1 MKKAFAIFKRDLKRL
16 LCNPVALVITIGVCA
31 IPSLYAWYNVVA
43 NWDPYGNTQNIK
55 IAVASDDAGTSDDL
69 VGDLNAGDK
78 VIDKLKDNKQLG
90 WTFVDSSS
98 EAKEGVESGEYYAA
112 IVIPKDFSEDLL
124 SFLSGDF
131 QQPKFTYYV
140 NEKRS
145 AVAVKVADTG
155 ANTIE
160 KQINETFV
168 STVSEALVEA
178 AQEAGFSVSDSTA
191 ETQDGML
198 TTIQNA
204 NSSVQE
210 VRDALGN
217 MGTTID
223 ATKTALSKADSTLAN
238 LAGEVPSLT
247 TALDQSNQLLTT
259 ARSSARDFSTSLSSA
274 LSSGTVL
281 LGTVSAKANT
291 AVGTLSG
298 TVVAAQTK
306 VDLVLSDVQT
316 VLNKNQSIISALQ
329 DLMGDDASF
338 NNVISRV
345 LDSLQQQNTK
355 LQTTVSG
362 LQAQSDAIKNTA
374 TSLSDASNTVNGTLQ
389 SGIEALGSAQN
400 NLTGTIVPQL
410 TSGMDSF
417 SSVSGDL
424 KGVVTS
430 LAPTIQQARG
440 ALTQL
445 SSLLDQAKSTL
456 SSTSD
461 SLAKIQEKL
470 DSAATDVAA
479 LHSSQNAAELAE
491 LLGTNIEDITDFMS
505 SPVKLESKVVYP
517 VESFGSGI
525 APFYTNLALWVGGY
539 VLIAIFKLEVDRED
553 GIGTYTAKEGYFGRW
568 LLMVLLGALQAVI
581 VCVGDLVIGVQCLH
595 PALFVLA
602 GVWIS
607 FIYVNIIYSLSVAF
621 KHIGKAI
628 GVILVIVQIPGSSGM
643 YPIEMMPPF
652 FNWLHPLLPFTYGIN
667 AMRETI
673 GGMYGAN
680 YVINLA
686 ILAIYFVLA
695 LLVGVWLR
703 PFLLNLNL
711 LFDRQLARTGVMIC
725 EKNDMPRERYSL
737 RTAMQVILDTGG
749 FRQHLVERAARFER
763 RYPRYIKGGF
773 FAIFGV
779 QILIFILTS
788 TLDLDN
794 NGRIWMLLLWIVSVI
809 LIAAFLI
816 NIEYI
821 RSNISTQMRVS
832 ALSDE
837 SLRDEIREHTTAMPA
852 VARMF
857 GVAARR
863 HDAVKA
869 IIKGEEKPAQDESDQ
884 KGGEA

>member
-90 WTFVDSSS
+90 WTFVDSSN

-479 LHSSQNAAELAE
+479 LHSSENAAELAE

-595 PALFVLA
+595 PVLFVLA

>member
-1 MKKAFAIFKRDLKRL
+1 MKKALAIFKRDLKRL
-16 LCNPVALVITIGVCA
+16 LRNPVALVITIGVCI

-43 NWDPYGNTQNIK
+43 NWDPYGNTANIK
-55 IAVASDDAGTSDDL
+55 IAVANSDAGTTNEL
-69 VGDLNAGDK
+69 VGDLNAGDE
-78 VIDKLKDNKQLG
+78 VVDRLKDNDQLG
-90 WTFVDSSS
+90 WTFVDSAAD
-98 EAKEGVESGEYYAA
+98 AKEGVESGEYYAA
-112 IVIPKDFSEDLL
+112 IVIPEDFSEDLI
-124 SFLSGDF
+124 SMLSGTF
-131 QQPKFTYYV
+131 HQPKFTYYV

-145 AVAVKVADTG
+145 AVAVKVTDTG
-155 ANTIE
+155 SSTIE

-168 STVSEALVEA
+168 STVSETVVEKA
-178 AQEAGFSVSDSTA
+178 KEAGLGLSDSSDQA
-191 ETQDGML
+191 ENTML
-198 TTIQNA
+198 ATIRNA
-204 NSSVQE
+204 YNSVQE
-210 VRDALGN
+210 VRDSLDG

-223 ATKTALSKADSTLAN
+223 STKSALAAADTTLAN
-238 LAGEVPSLT
+238 LTGELPSLT
-247 TALDQSNQLLTT
+247 AALDQSGQLLST
-259 ARSSARDFSTSLSSA
+259 ARTSAQTFSTSLSSA
-274 LSSGTVL
+274 LTQGSVTLGKVSS
-281 LGTVSAKANT
+281 KANT
-291 AVGTLSG
+291 VVGKLSG
-298 TVVAAQTK
+298 TVVAAGTK
-306 VDLVLSDVQT
+306 VDLVLADVQALT
-316 VLNKNQSIISALQ
+316 SKNASIIATLQ
-329 DLMGDDASF
+329 GMLGDDASF
-338 NNVISRV
+338 NNVISNV
-345 LDSLQQQNTK
+345 LDSLQQQNDK
-355 LQTTVSG
+355 IQNIVSS
-362 LQAQSDAIKNTA
+362 LQAQSDGIKNTA
-374 TSLSDASNTVNGTLQ
+374 NSVSNASDTVNNSLQ
-389 SGIEALGSAQN
+389 SGIEALGTAQN
-400 NLTGTIVPQL
+400 NLTGTVMPQL
-410 TSGMDSF
+410 SNGMDSF

-424 KGVVTS
+424 KGVVSS

-445 SSLLDQAKSTL
+445 SSLLDQAKTTL
-456 SSTSD
+456 SSTST
-461 SLAKIQEKL
+461 SLSKIQDKL
-470 DSAATDVAA
+470 DTAATDVEA
-479 LHSSQNAAELAE
+479 LHSSEVASQLAS
-491 LLGTNIEDITDFMS
+491 LLDVNIDDISDFMA
-505 SPVKLESKVVYP
+505 SPVELESKVVYP

-553 GIGTYTAKEGYFGRW
+553 GVGTYSAKEGYFGRW
-568 LLMVLLGALQAVI
+568 LLMVLLGTLQALI
-581 VCVGDLVIGVQCLH
+581 VCIGDLVIGVQCLH

-667 AMRETI
+667 AMREAI
-673 GGMYGAN
+673 GGLYGFN

-686 ILAIYFVLA
+686 ILAIYFGLA

-711 LFDRQLARTGVMIC
+711 LFDRQLASTGVMIC

-749 FRQHLVERAARFER
+749 FRNRLIERAARFER
-763 RYPRYIKGGF
+763 RYPSYVRGGF

-779 QILIFILTS
+779 QALIFILTWV
-788 TLDLDN
+788 LDLDN
-794 NGRIWMLLLWIVSVI
+794 NGRIWMLVLWILSVI
-809 LIAAFLI
+809 LIAAYLI
-816 NIEYI
+816 NLEYI
-821 RSNISTQMRVS
+821 RSSLGTQMRIS

-837 SLRDEIREHTTAMPA
+837 SLRDEIREHTSAMPA

-869 IIKGEEKPAQDESDQ
+869 VPERMKDSNTDDSTQ

>member
-210 VRDALGN
+210 VRDALGG

-238 LAGEVPSLT
+238 LAGEVPSLA
-247 TALDQSNQLLTT
+247 TALDQSSQLLTT

-479 LHSSQNAAELAE
+479 LHSSENAAELAE

-595 PALFVLA
+595 PVLFVLA

>member
-78 VIDKLKDNKQLG
+78 VIDKLKDNEQLG

-210 VRDALGN
+210 VRDALGG

-238 LAGEVPSLT
+238 LAGEVPSLA

-479 LHSSQNAAELAE
+479 LHSSENAAELAE

-595 PALFVLA
+595 PVLFVLA

>member
-259 ARSSARDFSTSLSSA
+259 ARGSARDFSTSLSSA

-456 SSTSD
+456 SGTSD

-479 LHSSQNAAELAE
+479 LHSSENAAELAE

-595 PALFVLA
+595 PVLFVLA

>member
-55 IAVASDDAGTSDDL
+55 IAVASDDAGTTNDM

-78 VIDKLKDNKQLG
+78 VVDKLKDNEQLG

-131 QQPKFTYYV
+131 EQPKFTYYV

-168 STVSEALVEA
+168 STVSETLVEA
-178 AQEAGFSVSDSTA
+178 AEDAGLGISDSAA
-191 ETQDGML
+191 EAQGGML

-210 VRDALGN
+210 VRDALSG

-259 ARSSARDFSTSLSSA
+259 ARGSARDFSTSLSSA

-316 VLNKNQSIISALQ
+316 VLNKNQSIVSALQ

-355 LQTTVSG
+355 LQTIVSG

-389 SGIEALGSAQN
+389 SGIETLGSAQN

-424 KGVVTS
+424 KGVVSS

-456 SSTSD
+456 SGTSD

-479 LHSSQNAAELAE
+479 LHSSENAAALAE
-491 LLGTNIEDITDFMS
+491 LLGTNVEDIADFMS

-595 PALFVLA
+595 PVLFVLA

-643 YPIEMMPPF
+643 YPVEMMPPF

-869 IIKGEEKPAQDESDQ
+869 VLRGEEKPAQDESDQ

>member
-90 WTFVDSSS
+90 WTFVDSSN

-374 TSLSDASNTVNGTLQ
+374 TSLSDASNAVNGTLQ

-479 LHSSQNAAELAE
+479 LHSSENAAELAE

>member
-78 VIDKLKDNKQLG
+78 VIDKLKDNEQLG

-210 VRDALGN
+210 VRDALGG

-479 LHSSQNAAELAE
+479 FHSSENAAELAE
-491 LLGTNIEDITDFMS
+491 LLGANIEDITDFMS

-595 PALFVLA
+595 PVLFVLA